1 MQSSTRSNTEDSPSF
16 PQTPP
21 YTPLARRQRAKRSTS
36 PASIASIHP
45 LETISPAKSSTQ
57 DTPTQ
62 EGPKV
67 SEMQEGDPDYASEI
81 HPIYPQSLEEPE
93 SDLDAQQLT
102 DTTNSETEAD
112 SDRSANGLS
121 AHLSRLECDDSRQQ
135 ERAFERNRRSKHAHR
150 RTNSRLFKRTFSQS
164 VDMDTDEDPE
174 TPHDQNSPASARR
187 LRRRVR
193 GPGMPEDPGGGGE
206 GLITP
211 PASREGWGPGGGWD
225 MIEPRGKEREGRS
238 KGTAEDGMD
247 VDES

>member
-1 MQSSTRSNTEDSPSF
+1 MRSSTHSNMEDSPSF

-21 YTPLARRQRAKRSTS
+21 YTPLARRQRAKRSGS
-36 PASIASIHP
+36 SASIASIHP

-67 SEMQEGDPDYASEI
+67 SELQEGDPDYTSAV

-102 DTTNSETEAD
+102 DTTNSEAD
-112 SDRSANGLS
+112 SDPSTTEIS
-121 AHLSRLECDDSRQQ
+121 AHLSRLDCDDTRQQ
-135 ERAFERNRRSKHAHR
+135 ERAFERNRRSKRAHR
-150 RTNSRLFKRTFSQS
+150 RTSSRLFKRTFSQS
-164 VDMDTDEDPE
+164 VDMDTDEDPDAL
-174 TPHDQNSPASARR
+174 HDQNSPGSARR

-193 GPGMPEDPGGGGE
+193 GPGMSEDHGGVGE
-206 GLITP
+206 GLTTP
-211 PASREGWGPGGGWD
+211 PASREGWGPGGGWEVF
-225 MIEPRGKEREGRS
+225 EPRGKEREGNDR
-238 KGTAEDGMD
+238 GTAEDGMD